1 MTRVSQGM
9 RPDGPDNHPLM
20 AELYDLESSTWDA
33 ADDFFLSIA
42 NRRPASRV
50 VDVGCGLG
58 RLSIGMAAAG
68 HDVTGIEPNAAFLA
82 RAETKEGAE
91 RVMWMHGTSSDLPT
105 GAFDCAV
112 MTGHVAQAFVDDD
125 EWADAL
131 ADLKRSLVP
140 GGTVAFDSIDPVA
153 RGWERWDGGWS
164 DKFPSGGRFAS
175 MAHVTAV
182 NGEIVTFEVGTVL
195 PGGELRHGVSDYR
208 FRSEQRLRASVERAG
223 FRIEAMFGGWHE
235 DPVGQGNGEIVV
247 VATV

>member
-1 MTRVSQGM
+1 MSQGM

-20 AELYDLESSTWDA
+20 AELYDLESSAWDD

-42 NRRPASRV
+42 NRRPGSRV

-58 RLSIGMAAAG
+58 RLTIGMAAVG
-68 HDVTGIEPNAAFLA
+68 HVVTGIEPNAAFLGRA
-82 RAETKEGAE
+82 RTKDGAV
-91 RVMWMHGTSSDLPT
+91 RVTWIGGTSSDLPS

-131 ADLKRSLVP
+131 VDLKRVLAP
-140 GGTVAFDSIDPVA
+140 GGTLAFDSVDPAA

-164 DKFPSGGRFAS
+164 DKFANGGRFAS
-175 MAHVTAV
+175 MAHVTAID
-182 NGEIVTFEVGTVL
+182 GEIVTFEVGTVL

-208 FRSEQRLRASVERAG
+208 FRSEQRLRESVERAG
-223 FRIEAMFGGWHE
+223 FVIEAVFGGWHE
-235 DPVGQGNGEIVV
+235 EPVGQGVGEIVV
-247 VATV
+247 VATA